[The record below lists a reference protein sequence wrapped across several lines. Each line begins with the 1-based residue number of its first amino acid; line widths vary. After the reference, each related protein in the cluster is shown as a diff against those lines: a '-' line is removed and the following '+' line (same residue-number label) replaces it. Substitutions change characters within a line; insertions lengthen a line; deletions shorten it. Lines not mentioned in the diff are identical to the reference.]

1 MKRIINFY
9 TNLEYRMW
17 ARDTKLKYNGPN
29 RQTRNKRKMEKKT
42 YVKTCEQTE
51 K

>member
-17 ARDTKLKYNGPN
+17 DRDTKLEYNDPN
-29 RQTRNKRKMEKKT
+29 RQTRNKRKKKT
-42 YVKTCEQTE
+42 YVKKQKNKNTI
-51 K
+51 